1 MKYVIFRRKDG
12 DVDGFKSGI
21 TNLVRLSRCELQCGN
36 GERRRRTCTSHNI
49 DIITWLTHPQVI
61 KITLYL
67 YLKGTNRVAT
77 KIEERL

>member
-1 MKYVIFRRKDG
+1 MRKLNTNLINSKRDEMEYVTFRRKDG

-49 DIITWLTHPQVI
+49 DIITWLAYVLVL
-61 KITLYL
+61 ITNII
-67 YLKGTNRVAT
+67 T
-77 KIEERL
+77 